1 MLDRLRP
8 LAVILAGLAASPAH
22 AQAIE
27 PPSLERV
34 TFEDAVRR
42 AIERNPT
49 SGQAAQ
55 AILRAQAL
63 LDQARSVYRPS
74 VNGAIGTTVLD
85 DARGFDGNI
94 TQPRTQ
100 TAFSAT
106 ASFPILAASR
116 WAAARQASDQVGIA
130 RISAEETR
138 RQVALLAA
146 ETYLAVI
153 SSQHQRQIA
162 VRNLDTARALEEYAR
177 ARLDAGQGSR
187 LNHVR
192 SSQERAAAEGLIE
205 YAPSYRDQ

>member
-1 MLDRLRP
+1 MSDRRP
-8 LAVILAGLAASPAH
+8 VLAAFAACLFAATAA
-22 AQAIE
+22 AQTDTVPPE
-27 PPSLERV
+27 PV
-34 TFEDAVRR
+34 TFEEAVRR
-42 AIERNPT
+42 AVERNPT
-49 SGQAAQ
+49 VGQAAQ

-63 LDQARSVYRPS
+63 LDQSRSVFRPT
-74 VNGAIGTTVLD
+74 VTGTAGTTVLD

-100 TAFSAT
+100 TSFGGV

-162 VRNLDTARALEEYAR
+162 ARNLDTARALEHYAR
-177 ARLDAGQGSR
+177 ARQDPGQGSR
-187 LNHVR
+187 MNHVR
-192 SSQERAAAEGLIE
+192 
-205 YAPSYRDQ
+205 